1 MCSAK
6 PSKPTLAKQNSN
18 PRSSSAP
25 EVPENPEVPEATA
38 VPALMN
44 LPLFIARRIYG
55 SEDHQREVSRPAI
68 RIATIGVA
76 IGLAVMIIT
85 VSVVFGFKHTIR
97 DKVVGF
103 GSHIQ
108 VLNFAS
114 SQTPSP
120 PPICISD
127 SLMEVIRKTPGV
139 RHVERFSMTQGM
151 LKTDD
156 EFLGVGFK
164 GVGND
169 YDLTFLKDHLVEGE
183 VPTFS
188 NDKPE
193 YQLLISR
200 MMADKLRL
208 KVGDRVYAYF
218 IVNDL
223 RARKF
228 TIKGIYETNMTQFD
242 QSLCFTDFSVPIKI
256 NGWEKDQCSGV
267 EVLVQDFD
275 RLDETA
281 MRFVMS
287 INRRTDKYGATLTTQ
302 TIHEAYPHIF
312 SWLSLLDINVWII
325 LALMVAVAGFTM
337 ISGLLIIILERTQM
351 IGILKALGM
360 RNKTVRHTFLWFAAF
375 IIGRGLFWGNVIG
388 IGLVVLQQQ
397 TGFIHLDPASYY
409 VDTAP
414 MELNIPII
422 IALNIATL
430 LISLFVLIA
439 PSFLISHIHP
449 ARSMRYE

>member
-1 MCSAK
+1 
-6 PSKPTLAKQNSN
+6 L
-18 PRSSSAP
+18 
-25 EVPENPEVPEATA
+25 
-38 VPALMN
+38 N
-44 LPLFIARRIYG
+44 LPLFIARRING
-55 SEDHQREVSRPAI
+55 SEGQRREVSRPAI

-108 VLNFAS
+108 VENYMAQQLSA
-114 SQTPSP
+114 PV
-120 PPICISD
+120 PISISD
-127 SLMEVIRKTPGV
+127 SLMNVMKQLPGI
-139 RHVERFSMTQGM
+139 RHVERYALTQGI

-156 EFLGVGFK
+156 DFLGVAFK
-164 GVGND
+164 GVGSD
-169 YDLTFLKDHLVEGE
+169 YDTTFLSEHIVEGKM
-183 VPTFS
+183 PKFS
-188 NDKPE
+188 DGQSKYP
-193 YQLLISR
+193 LLISR
-200 MMADKLRL
+200 MMADKLQL
-208 KVGDRVYAYF
+208 KAGEKVYAYF
-218 IVNDL
+218 IGNDDV

-228 TIKGIYETNMTQFD
+228 TITGIYETNMTQFD
-242 QSLCFTDFSVPIKI
+242 QSLCFTDYNVPIRL
-256 NGWEKDQCSGV
+256 NGWEPDQCSGA
-267 EVLVQDFD
+267 ELLVDDFD
-275 RLDETA
+275 QLEQVA
-281 MRFVMS
+281 EEVVAKV
-287 INRRTDKYGATLTTQ
+287 NRQTDKYGAIITSQ
-302 TIHEAYPHIF
+302 TIREAHPHVF
-312 SWLSLLDINVWII
+312 QWLELLDINVWII
-325 LALMVAVAGFTM
+325 LALMICVAGFTM

-375 IIGRGLFWGNVIG
+375 IIGRGMLVGDIIG

-422 IALNIATL
+422 VLLNVVTL
-430 LISLFVLIA
+430 LVSLFVLIA

>member
-1 MCSAK
+1 
-6 PSKPTLAKQNSN
+6 
-18 PRSSSAP
+18 
-25 EVPENPEVPEATA
+25 
-38 VPALMN
+38 MN
-44 LPLFIARRIYG
+44 LPLFIARRING
-55 SEDHQREVSRPAI
+55 SEGQRREVSRPAI

-108 VLNFAS
+108 VENYMAQQLSA
-114 SQTPSP
+114 PV
-120 PPICISD
+120 PISISD
-127 SLMEVIRKTPGV
+127 SLMNVMKQLPGI
-139 RHVERFSMTQGM
+139 RHVERYALTQGI

-156 EFLGVGFK
+156 DFLGVAFK
-164 GVGND
+164 GVGSD
-169 YDLTFLKDHLVEGE
+169 YDTTFLSEHIVEGKM
-183 VPTFS
+183 PKFS
-188 NDKPE
+188 DGQSKYP
-193 YQLLISR
+193 LLISR
-200 MMADKLRL
+200 MMADKLQL
-208 KVGDRVYAYF
+208 KAGEKVYAYF
-218 IVNDL
+218 IGNDDV

-228 TIKGIYETNMTQFD
+228 TITGIYETNMTQFD
-242 QSLCFTDFSVPIKI
+242 QSLCFTDYNVPIRL
-256 NGWEKDQCSGV
+256 NGWEPDQCSGA
-267 EVLVQDFD
+267 ELLVDDFD
-275 RLDETA
+275 QLDQVAEEVVA
-281 MRFVMS
+281 KV
-287 INRRTDKYGATLTTQ
+287 NRRTDKYGAIITSQ
-302 TIHEAYPHIF
+302 TIREAHPHVF
-312 SWLSLLDINVWII
+312 QWLELLDINVWII
-325 LALMVAVAGFTM
+325 LALMICVAGFTM

-375 IIGRGLFWGNVIG
+375 IIGRGMLVGDIIG

-422 IALNIATL
+422 VLLNVVTL
-430 LISLFVLIA
+430 LVSLFVLIA